1 MWLIV
6 GTVPQA
12 DFPLTFGPCSVQ
24 GGLLQAGGQSIPV
37 ERGTAALAA
46 AAWLTCKARHRLD
59 CAPYVLLAGDTGDGS
74 GSRAV
79 YAWLVQQ
86 LTRLVQHTSDTP
98 IATPTASRESTSLP
112 TALHQRENTFSAD
125 DIPRAESA
133 FAADNT
139 VLETLTGI
147 TFHYLFP
154 DVDWH
159 NRVLLAVQ
167 DLPRP
172 PLLVADAGFMYVA
185 KMSGYAD
192 SYDLFTPDAG
202 EMAFLADED
211 APHPFYTRGFLLATE
226 DDIPALIARAHS
238 HGNCARH
245 LIVKGSTDHVV
256 CGQQIISSIDKPALA
271 AMEAIGGTGDMVTGT
286 VTGLLAMGHPL
297 PEACQQAVRLCR
309 LLAQVAKPTPATQVG
324 ELLQERYFE
333 QLDDA

>member
-86 LTRLVQHTSDTP
+86 LARLVQHKPDTP
-98 IATPTASRESTSLP
+98 MAALAANYDCAGDLP
-112 TALHQRENTFSAD
+112 K
-125 DIPRAESA
+125 AEPA
-133 FAADNT
+133 FAADVT
-139 VLETLTGI
+139 LLETLTGI